1 MSPVMLRLTL
11 CLFLIVSA
19 AACSTKDY
27 GKATAQFQAS
37 TSTSAAAL
45 AKYFRDVNEV
55 ERDSYL
61 LSRVYDPS
69 KKIEIYEWD
78 AKTKQKLPTPLLY
91 SHFSNESIQSR
102 VDALNLIGL
111 YGERLV
117 ALAGSTAPSQF
128 AAKSANLSEPFQGLV
143 GRFKEASA
151 QQKSEGVAVSNA
163 DTEAYIGEITTLV
176 GLVGKTVLEHKRDE
190 ALKRHIESGHGAVA
204 KLLDLLEKDVRSVLV
219 DRAMLTGTS
228 DAISVAIF
236 YNKNRG
242 PGQEL
247 AALEKRKK
255 FMEDYKAVLLRYDEA
270 KAGAPLVLL
279 MSMREANDAL
289 LKFAQSDGSPK
300 NFAEL
305 MQSMENYRAIV
316 EKFIAV
322 VLKLAGSTL

>member
-1 MSPVMLRLTL
+1 MSPVMLRLTF
-11 CLFLIVSA
+11 CLFLVVSA

-27 GKATAQFQAS
+27 GKATAEFQAS

-69 KKIEIYEWD
+69 KKIETYERD
-78 AKTKQKLPTPLLY
+78 AVTNTTLPTPLLY
-91 SHFSNESIQSR
+91 SYFSNESIQAR

-117 ALAGSTAPSQF
+117 VLAGSTAPTQF
-128 AAKSANLSEPFQGLV
+128 AAQSVELNKPFKNLTA
-143 GRFKEASA
+143 RFKAESNA
-151 QQKSEGVAVSNA
+151 QKSDNAPASNA
-163 DTEAYIGEITTLV
+163 DAYIDEVTTLI
-176 GLVGKTVLEHKRDE
+176 GLVGKSVLEHKRDA
-190 ALKRHIESGHGAVA
+190 ALNRHIESGHGAVA
-204 KLLDLLEKDVRSVLV
+204 KLLDLLEEDVRYVLV
-219 DRAMLTGTS
+219 DRTMLNRSS
-228 DAISVAIF
+228 DAISIAQF

-242 PGQEL
+242 IGQEF

-255 FMEDYKAVLLRYDEA
+255 FMEEYKVILLRYDEA
-270 KAGAPLVLL
+270 KAGNPLVLL

-289 LKFAQSDGSPK
+289 LKFARSDGSPK

-305 MQSMENYRAIV
+305 MQAMNKYRAIV
-316 EKFIAV
+316 EKFISII
-322 VLKLAGSTL
+322 LKLAGNAL